1 MPRAVLGMLAI
12 VCACSGSGP
21 GGGDGDDD
29 PDASPQPATGCAG
42 TALLANPE
50 DPSARGPWR
59 VGVRT
64 VTVGR
69 LTVEVWYPAGADGPA
84 AQPRRYDIREHLP
97 ASQRA
102 KVPDADNPWQDCDC
116 YPDLEIDAAHGPYP
130 VILFV
135 HGTAS
140 FRTQSLTHATH
151 WASRGFVVMA
161 ADHPGLMLGDL
172 LSNPFTCPGDTPSGQ
187 QDLAG
192 DVDAVLAAVGS
203 PAGTFDFLV
212 GRIDAERIALV
223 GHSAGGG
230 AVAGLS
236 GRAGVQVVLPF
247 SSGMAVGQAP
257 GLQATMFVSGMNDA
271 VADFESVRSGYEG
284 SPAPKHLVGI
294 ADAGH
299 LVVTDLCELQNASGE
314 NMLEVAQRYE
324 VCGTQLAGGLFDC
337 EDFYL
342 DGPTGWAIVN
352 YATSAVLESALH
364 CTDRSGALA
373 QLADRFDQ
381 VGEYRSVP

>member
-1 MPRAVLGMLAI
+1 MPRALLATFVI
-12 VCACSGSGP
+12 ICACSGSSP
-21 GGGDGDDD
+21 GGGDDDD
-29 PDASPQPATGCAG
+29 DTADAAVQPATGCDG

-50 DPSARGPWR
+50 DPSAPGPWR

-64 VTVGR
+64 ATIGR
-69 LTVEVWYPAGADGPA
+69 LTVEVWYPAAAGGPA
-84 AQPRRYDIREHLP
+84 GQARRYDIREHLP

-116 YPDLEIDAAHGPYP
+116 YPDLEVDAGHGPYP

-151 WASRGFVVMA
+151 WASRGFVVLA

-172 LSNPFTCPGDTPSGQ
+172 LSNPFTCPGDTPSGD

-192 DVDAVLAAVGS
+192 DVDAVLAAVRS
-203 PAGTFDFLV
+203 PAGTLAFLS
-212 GRIDAERIALV
+212 GRIDAARIALV

-230 AVAGLS
+230 AVAGLAD
-236 GRAGVQVVLPF
+236 RDGVKVVMPF
-247 SSGMAVGQAP
+247 SSGMAVAQAP
-257 GLQATMFVSGMNDA
+257 GLEATMFVSGMNDA
-271 VADFESVRSGYEG
+271 VADFASVESGFAG

-299 LVVTDLCELQNASGE
+299 LVVTDLCALQNAGGE

-337 EDFYL
+337 EDFYI

-352 YATSAVLESALH
+352 YATSAILETTLH
-364 CTDRSGALA
+364 CTDRSAALA

-381 VGEYRSVP
+381 VGEYRTE

>member
-1 MPRAVLGMLAI
+1 MPRALLATLAA
-12 VCACSGSGP
+12 VCACSGSSP
-21 GGGDGDDD
+21 GGGDDDD
-29 PDASPQPATGCAG
+29 TADASGQPATGCDG
-42 TALLANPE
+42 TALLANPD
-50 DPSARGPWR
+50 DPSAAGPWP

-64 VTVGR
+64 TTIGR
-69 LTVEVWYPAGADGPA
+69 LTVEVWYPAAAGPA
-84 AQPRRYDIREHLP
+84 GQARRYDIREHLP
-97 ASQRA
+97 ASQRT

-116 YPDLEIDAAHGPYP
+116 YPDLEVDAAHGPYP

-151 WASRGFVVMA
+151 WASRGFVVLA

-172 LSNPFTCPGDTPSGQ
+172 LSNPFTCPGDTPSGD

-192 DVDAVLAAVGS
+192 DVDAVLAAVRGA
-203 PAGTFDFLV
+203 AGPLAFLA
-212 GRIDAERIALV
+212 GRIDAGRIALV

-236 GRAGVQVVLPF
+236 DREGVQLVLPF
-247 SSGMAVGQAP
+247 SSGMAVQAAA

-271 VADFESVRSGYEG
+271 VADFESVRSGYQG
-284 SPAPKHLVGI
+284 SPAPRHLVGI

-299 LVVTDLCELQNASGE
+299 LVVTDLCALQNASGE
-314 NMLEVAQRYE
+314 NMLEVAQRHQ

-337 EDFYL
+337 EDFYI

-352 YATSAVLESALH
+352 YATSAVLETTLQ
-364 CTDRSGALA
+364 CTDRSDALA
-373 QLADRFDQ
+373 QLADRFVQ
-381 VGEYRSVP
+381 VGEYRSDP